1 MAPAKKSA
9 GKSSANKAKAVKPNA
24 SAAKASTVKAGTAKA
39 NAKVKTAS
47 QPQTRTARRAEVD
60 DGENMEIDS
69 AEDEGIDGEGSDDVA
84 EPKAKAQ
91 TASKVAKGAV
101 IKAPTSNR
109 IATRPT
115 NANQHPGEQLNALVK
130 RRRTKEEMIE
140 VRRQQAEQK
149 ERKEEAARQK
159 KVVQDKAIDR
169 IAQFEME
176 LANDAYNDTPLPRN
190 RRILEGGLQFD
201 RAVADHRES
210 DEDYGVSDNGA
221 SGPDER
227 GSDVIDDDEV
237 VDAGPIDE
245 IGSNTDEEA
254 PAKALKRKGKAA
266 RANVDADVEMSASE
280 GKDRPKKKVKW
291 KAAETFSFVSS
302 ESEVEIVE
310 VSEPEPR
317 RKNHKQKASIRDAI
331 TDRRITDQKLRLDKV
346 DNFKADKTRSSDALK
361 RERYKFLTT
370 PSTTCLP
377 WTKLPFFIIPSAPTR
392 VRNYLGLSK
401 TGSKL
406 SLMPRPQVMPLPI
419 AAQSRLHFTHQPPPP
434 RRNRKP
440 SKERVP
446 Y

>member
-9 GKSSANKAKAVKPNA
+9 GKSSSNKAKAAKPNA

-47 QPQTRTARRAEVD
+47 QPQTARRAEVD
-60 DGENMEIDS
+60 DRENMEIDS

-91 TASKVAKGAV
+91 TASKDAKGAV
-101 IKAPTSNR
+101 NKAPTSNR

-115 NANQHPGEQLNALVK
+115 NANQHPGEQLNAHVK

-169 IAQFEME
+169 VAQFEME

-190 RRILEGGLQFD
+190 RRILEEGLQFD

-210 DEDYGVSDNGA
+210 DEDYGVDDGA

-227 GSDVIDDDEV
+227 GSDVIDDDELEV
-237 VDAGPIDE
+237 MDAGPIDE
-245 IGSNTDEEA
+245 ISIGSNTDEVA
-254 PAKALKRKGKAA
+254 PAKVLKRKGKAA
-266 RANVDADVEMSASE
+266 RANVDADVILEMSASE
-280 GKDRPKKKVKW
+280 GEDRPKKRTKG
-291 KAAETFSFVSS
+291 KAAETLSF

-310 VSEPEPR
+310 GSEPEPR
-317 RKNHKQKASIRDAI
+317 RKKQKASIRDAI
-331 TDRRITDQKLRLDKV
+331 TDRRIIGISDQKLRLDK
-346 DNFKADKTRSSDALK
+346 ADKARSSDALGNLK

-370 PSTTCLP
+370 PSTTCSPL
-377 WTKLPFFIIPSAPTR
+377 TKLPFFIIPSAPTR
-392 VRNYLGLSK
+392 VRKHLGLSK

-406 SLMPRPQVMPLPI
+406 SLMPRLRVPPLPI
-419 AAQSRLHFTHQPPPP
+419 ATQPRLHFTHQPPPP

-446 Y
+446 C